1 MTSRSATYSKEA
13 LYEEIKSAV
22 EYFEEKFI
30 SKDGTMLRYRRAN
43 EYFKDRLTVMNAR
56 HLLVLC
62 EAVNQFFKV
71 RRPRKARIYMLII
84 DSIAAIPSKII
95 FDIFGNVKF
104 SSQIDIIALIEY
116 TRDFAKK
123 YHNERAFV
131 GHSVHLI
138 SSIGVAS
145 CNEDIWRFCVKQ
157 LVSMLCSR
165 QDASVKGFEA
175 LNAECRRINS
185 TLNAKRQ
192 RYDEMQGYKEKGD
205 FASLEDESDRALDEF
220 VLEFKNLRDVEIP
233 KLEQEFMRVEEQS
246 YQMLLLLQAY
256 SSGLL
261 QLFQGKTSQ
270 GILVPGSSRFF
281 IDGNTSVFDNLVLVI
296 KNLIEFFTSP
306 PTVSSSGKPRGKNGN
321 FRANKSEVFDMVAA
335 NALETLNI
343 LVNNDQE
350 KTCGWKNSQEQVL
363 NLLDAYLSK
372 NTLATNT
379 TNSPSKQRSKTH
391 SRCAYTFQT
400 LRICKYAYRV
410 ESVCKGEV
418 KASHVYMHESRV
430 RLRLAKKR
438 DQKVFTLKEIYD
450 AQVLSDDN
458 EDILYFH
465 LVKEN
470 ILWENPYHRNNY
482 QKNHNQ
488 NYENFEIVN
497 WSFEKY
503 MKLYQNTERE
513 NENLYVRITLK
524 DLLFFLNNQVYGK
537 VSLAESRRN
546 IKRVDAII
554 ADRKRYI
561 SYTNACLVLSRGIRR
576 YQAYKFVAKLR
587 EKLRNDKGKFYFSQQ
602 LINFASMKVDP
613 NKSVINSF

>member
-1 MTSRSATYSKEA
+1 MTSHSVTYPKEA

-22 EYFEEKFI
+22 EHFEEKYI
-30 SKDGTMLRYRRAN
+30 SKDGTLLRYRRAY
-43 EYFKDRLTVMNAR
+43 EYFKERLTVMNAR

-62 EAVNQFFKV
+62 EALNQFFKV

-84 DSIAAIPSKII
+84 DSIAAIPNKIV

-104 SSQIDIIALIEY
+104 SNQIDIIALIEY

-131 GHSVHLI
+131 SHCVHLI

-145 CNEDIWRFCVKQ
+145 CNEDIWRLCVKE
-157 LVSMLCSR
+157 LVIIICSR
-165 QDASVKGFEA
+165 HDASVKGFEE

-233 KLEQEFMRVEEQS
+233 KLEQELMRVEEQS
-246 YQMLLLLQAY
+246 YQMQLLLQAY
-256 SSGLL
+256 SAGLL
-261 QLFQGKTSQ
+261 NLFQGKTSQ
-270 GILVPGSSRFF
+270 GILIPGASRFF
-281 IDGNTSVFDNLVLVI
+281 VDGNTSWFDNLLLVI
-296 KNLIEFFTSP
+296 KNSIEFFTSP
-306 PTVSSSGKPRGKNGN
+306 PTVLSSGKPRGEKGH
-321 FRANKSEVFDMVAA
+321 FRANKPEIFDMVAA
-335 NALETLNI
+335 NALDTLNI
-343 LVNNDQE
+343 IVNNDQG

-363 NLLDAYLSK
+363 NLLDEYLSK
-372 NTLATNT
+372 NTLATPS
-379 TNSPSKQRSKTH
+379 TNLTSKQRSKTH
-391 SRCAYTFQT
+391 AHCAYTFQT

-410 ESVCKGEV
+410 ESVCKGAI

-430 RLRLAKKR
+430 RLRLAKAR
-438 DQKVFTLKEIYD
+438 DTKAFTLKEVYD

-470 ILWENPYHRNNY
+470 ILWENPLHRNNY
-482 QKNHNQ
+482 QKNHER

-503 MKLYQNTERE
+503 MKLYQKTERD
-513 NENLYVRITLK
+513 NENFYVRITLK
-524 DLLFFLNNQVYGK
+524 DL
-537 VSLAESRRN
+537 
-546 IKRVDAII
+546 
-554 ADRKRYI
+554 
-561 SYTNACLVLSRGIRR
+561 
-576 YQAYKFVAKLR
+576 
-587 EKLRNDKGKFYFSQQ
+587 
-602 LINFASMKVDP
+602 
-613 NKSVINSF
+613 